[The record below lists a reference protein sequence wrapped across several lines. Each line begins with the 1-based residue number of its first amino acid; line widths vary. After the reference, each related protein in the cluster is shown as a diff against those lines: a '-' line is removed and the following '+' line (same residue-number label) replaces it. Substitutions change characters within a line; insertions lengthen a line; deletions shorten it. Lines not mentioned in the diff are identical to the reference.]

1 MPERMLLSAGEC
13 RCRSRQPAVKMND
26 MMKKNTHPAVSGVS
40 PPLFAILGGDR
51 RAESLVRALSEKGYS
66 CRLYACSLPGESHL
80 ADALTGVSAVILPIP
95 ASRDG
100 DSLFAPFHRGEHD
113 PEEKISLCAD
123 LLPALRRLAPRAE
136 LLCGMPPDALAEGAE
151 RAEIRLF
158 DYGRDEEFL
167 LENARL
173 TAEGMLP
180 LLEKHLKTPLS
191 ARDSAL
197 VAGYGRVGKATAKIL
212 AERGVKVTVLCRSD
226 SAAAEAKK
234 AGHGVLS
241 FRDLPVGG
249 VLPNAALL
257 CNTVPVPIFGKQ
269 SLSAF
274 GGVYVEL
281 ASAPGGLKEDEAARR
296 REDPA
301 AYLALPGIPGKMLPE
316 EAGRAAARAILR
328 HLDAARGKEGTPC

>member
-1 MPERMLLSAGEC
+1 
-13 RCRSRQPAVKMND
+13 MND

-40 PPLFAILGGDR
+40 PPLLAVLGGDR

-66 CRLYACSLPGESHL
+66 CRLYACSLPGESRL

-100 DSLFAPFHRGEHD
+100 DSLFAPFYGGEHD
-113 PEEKISLCAD
+113 HNHDHKEKISLCAD

-136 LLCGMPPDALAEGAE
+136 LLCGMPTDALAEGAE

-167 LENARL
+167 RENARL

-212 AERGVKVTVLCRSD
+212 AERGVKVTVLCRSEK
-226 SAAAEAKK
+226 AAEEAKK

-241 FRDLPVGG
+241 FRDLPAGG
-249 VLPNAALL
+249 VLPDAALL
-257 CNTVPVPIFGKQ
+257 CNTVPVPIFDKQ

-296 REDPA
+296 TADPA
-301 AYLALPGIPGKMLPE
+301 AYLALPGIPGRMLPE
-316 EAGRAAARAILR
+316 EAGRAAAGAVLR
-328 HLDAARGKEGTPC
+328 HLDAVRGKEGTPC